1 MDAREQGS
9 PPSHRQ
15 GILYGAYIYESIKHY
30 LSLYRYSDILSIL
43 VLVSVHER
51 GREWDVDV
59 CAGNGLHTI
68 SVSMLSLSCAVFP
81 QATAG
86 EAVGTKSRVVVVDR
100 AALSDFT
107 AKLNHRYNVRG
118 RGRDESL

>member
-1 MDAREQGS
+1 MGC
-9 PPSHRQ
+9 
-15 GILYGAYIYESIKHY
+15 GCLC
-30 LSLYRYSDILSIL
+30 
-43 VLVSVHER
+43 
-51 GREWDVDV
+51 REWF
-59 CAGNGLHTI
+59 AYYF
-68 SVSMLSLSCAVFP
+68 SVYALSLSCAVFP